1 MFKDYRRLLGFV
13 RPYLGLLLLA
23 AVCMAISTLFDG
35 VSLGMIVPLA
45 DKVLSNKQI
54 TITRVELPEFLQRAI
69 QAINSIPPMRLLNL
83 MAISVL
89 SLYLLKGLFGF
100 WQGYLMNDVSLRVI
114 RDMRNR
120 LYRKFQDLS
129 LDYYSQKRTGELVS
143 RITNDVSI
151 IQNSVTE
158 GVTNLIYCSF
168 QLVLFAFISFYI
180 HWRLATISLI
190 LFPLIAL
197 PILRMGKLLRKLS
210 SRSQERIADI
220 NSTLFETLSGVRIVK
235 AFSMEDYE
243 VGKFEKQ
250 NQNFYKIM
258 MKMVKRSLVLGPI
271 TEFIGSLGG
280 IVVFVL
286 GGREVIE
293 GRLSFGVFGLFI
305 AALLSLIKPF
315 KKLSG
320 VHIINQQALAA
331 ARRIFEVLDI
341 KPSVAEKPGASI
353 LPMIRDKVTFERV
366 WFRYED
372 QDVLKDINL
381 EVKVGE
387 VVAFVGPSGVGKTT
401 LVNLIPR
408 FYDPTNGCVKIDG
421 RDIREVT
428 FKSLREQ
435 IGIVTQETILFND
448 TVRTNIA
455 YGKPEAKDDETERSA
470 QIANAHNFIMN
481 MPKGYETIIGDRG
494 FRLSGGEKQRLAIA
508 RAVLKNP
515 PILIL
520 DEATSQLDTE
530 SERLVQEAIDRLM
543 KGRTVFVI
551 AHRLSTVRGATKIV
565 LLDKGEVVEIGNHE
579 ELMKRGGLYKRLY
592 EMQFKEEG

>member
-1 MFKDYRRLLGFV
+1 MLF
-13 RPYLGLLLLA
+13 
-23 AVCMAISTLFDG
+23 STLFDG

-45 DKVLSNKQI
+45 DKILSNKEI
-54 TITRVELPEFLQRAI
+54 TITTVKLPEFLQRII
-69 QAINSIPPMRLLNL
+69 QTINSIPAMRLLNL
-83 MAISVL
+83 MAILVL
-89 SLYLLKGLFGF
+89 ILYLLKGLFGF

-120 LYRKFQDLS
+120 LYRKFQNLS

-158 GVTNLIYCSF
+158 GVTDLIYCSF
-168 QLVLFAFISFYI
+168 QLILFATISFYI

-190 LFPLIAL
+190 LFPLIAM

-220 NSTLFETLSGVRIVK
+220 NSTLFETISGVRIVK

-243 VGKFEKQ
+243 VGKFERQ

-258 MKMVKRSLVLGPI
+258 MKINIRSLLLGPV
-271 TEFIGSLGG
+271 TEFIGTLGG

-286 GGREVIE
+286 GGREVIA

-305 AALLSLIKPF
+305 GALLSLIRPF
-315 KKLSG
+315 KKLSR

-353 LPMIRDKVTFERV
+353 LPMIRDKVIFEKV

-372 QDVLKDINL
+372 QNVLKDINL
-381 EVKVGE
+381 EVGVGE

-408 FYDPTNGCVKIDG
+408 FYDPTSGCVKIDG
-421 RDIREVT
+421 QDIREVS

-455 YGKPEAKDDETERSA
+455 YGKPEAKDDEIERSA
-470 QIANAHNFIMN
+470 RIANAHQFIMN

-551 AHRLSTVRGATKIV
+551 AHRLSTIRGATKIV
-565 LLDKGEVVEIGNHE
+565 LLDKGEVIEVSNHE
-579 ELMKRGGLYKRLY
+579 ELIKRGGLYKRLY
-592 EMQFKEEG
+592 QMQFKEEG

>member
-1 MFKDYRRLLGFV
+1 MFKDYRRLLGFA
-13 RPYLGLLLLA
+13 RPYVGLLLLA
-23 AVCMAISTLFDG
+23 TVCMLFSTLFDG

-45 DKVLSNKQI
+45 DKILSNKEI
-54 TITRVELPEFLQRAI
+54 TITTVKLPEFLQRII
-69 QAINSIPPMRLLNL
+69 QTINSIPAMRLLNL
-83 MAISVL
+83 MAILVL
-89 SLYLLKGLFGF
+89 ILYLLKGLFGF

-120 LYRKFQDLS
+120 LYRKFQNLS

-158 GVTNLIYCSF
+158 GVTDLIYCSF
-168 QLVLFAFISFYI
+168 QLILFATISFYI

-190 LFPLIAL
+190 LFPLIAM

-220 NSTLFETLSGVRIVK
+220 NSTLFETISGVRIVK

-243 VGKFEKQ
+243 VGKFERQ

-258 MKMVKRSLVLGPI
+258 MKINIRSLLLGPV
-271 TEFIGSLGG
+271 TEFIGTLGG

-286 GGREVIE
+286 GGREVIA

-305 AALLSLIKPF
+305 GALLSLIRPF
-315 KKLSG
+315 KKLSR

-353 LPMIRDKVTFERV
+353 LPMIRDKVIFEKV

-372 QDVLKDINL
+372 QNVLKDINL
-381 EVKVGE
+381 EVGVGE

-408 FYDPTNGCVKIDG
+408 FYDPTSGCVKIDG
-421 RDIREVT
+421 QDIREVS

-455 YGKPEAKDDETERSA
+455 YGKPEAKDDEIERSA
-470 QIANAHNFIMN
+470 RIANAHQFIMN

-551 AHRLSTVRGATKIV
+551 AHRLSTIRGATKIV
-565 LLDKGEVVEIGNHE
+565 LLDKGEVIEVGNHE
-579 ELMKRGGLYKRLY
+579 ELIKRGGLYKRLY
-592 EMQFKEEG
+592 QMQFKEEG

>member
-1 MFKDYRRLLGFV
+1 MLF
-13 RPYLGLLLLA
+13 
-23 AVCMAISTLFDG
+23 STLFDG

-45 DKVLSNKQI
+45 DKILSNKEI
-54 TITRVELPEFLQRAI
+54 TITTVKLPEFLQRII
-69 QAINSIPPMRLLNL
+69 QTINSIPAMRLLNL
-83 MAISVL
+83 MAILVL
-89 SLYLLKGLFGF
+89 ILYLLKGLFGF

-120 LYRKFQDLS
+120 LYRKFQNLS

-158 GVTNLIYCSF
+158 GVTDLIYCSF
-168 QLVLFAFISFYI
+168 QLILFATISFYI

-190 LFPLIAL
+190 LFPLIAM

-220 NSTLFETLSGVRIVK
+220 NSTLFETISGVRIVK

-243 VGKFEKQ
+243 VGKFERQ

-258 MKMVKRSLVLGPI
+258 MKINIRSLLLGPV
-271 TEFIGSLGG
+271 TEFIGTLGG

-286 GGREVIE
+286 GGREVIA

-305 AALLSLIKPF
+305 GALLSLIRPF
-315 KKLSG
+315 KKLSR

-353 LPMIRDKVTFERV
+353 LPMIRDKVIFEKV

-372 QDVLKDINL
+372 QNVLKDINL
-381 EVKVGE
+381 EVGVGE

-408 FYDPTNGCVKIDG
+408 FYDPTSGCVKIDG
-421 RDIREVT
+421 QDIREVS

-455 YGKPEAKDDETERSA
+455 YGKPEAKDDEIERSA
-470 QIANAHNFIMN
+470 RIANAHQFIMN

-551 AHRLSTVRGATKIV
+551 AHRLSTIRGATKIV
-565 LLDKGEVVEIGNHE
+565 LLDKGEVIEVGNHE
-579 ELMKRGGLYKRLY
+579 ELIKRGGLYKRLY
-592 EMQFKEEG
+592 QMQFKEEG